1 VTYVKHL
8 SFYQDDSISTK
19 LINWVCLKELG
30 YEFSGI
36 RSLSLPDDVKCRR
49 FLFKNRD
56 KNREVEIS
64 HYYSPPLGVGV
75 VFIRNTEKDEN
86 IRNSD
91 FVVEDWL
98 DFYADTMNGEL
109 SRETYLRLSYLSK
122 ETGVEPVLDFLE
134 KLFWGPLKPI
144 LTGETWEN
152 VPWDN
157 TYK

>member
-1 VTYVKHL
+1 MKHL
-8 SFYQDDSISTK
+8 SFYQDDSISMK

-56 KNREVEIS
+56 NNREVEIS
-64 HYYSPPLGVGV
+64 NYYSPPLGVGM
-75 VFIRNTEKDEN
+75 VFVRNTEKDEYT
-86 IRNSD
+86 RNSC
-91 FVVEDWL
+91 FVVADWL
-98 DFYADTMNGEL
+98 DFHADIMNGEL
-109 SRETYLRLSYLSK
+109 SKDAYLRLAYLSK
-122 ETGVEPVLDFLE
+122 ETGIEPVLEFLE
-134 KLFWGPLKPI
+134 RLFNGPLKPI

-152 VPWDN
+152 VPWDD